1 MFVYDPRAVEPAPSW
16 QASAVPPAAPAV
28 SPELAHST
36 DLLPTILGYALDT
49 PGAQSCPPSKVGTA
63 CDGRDLRPYLLHT
76 ATNDP
81 ATALPRPPR
90 RCGTRCAGIIPSA
103 PLRPPASGTSSRVRA
118 ASAGA
123 STRPSRHAPARPI
136 ARPDSSAS
144 VVTAR
149 STRRSAAAPP
159 RNAPRVPSA
168 WAAGAASGRRAST
181 PASREFGARAV
192 SLQDAGWNGPCSGAG
207 ARARCAIRGARVA
220 STA

>member
-81 ATALPRPPR
+81 ATALPPP
-90 RCGTRCAGIIPSA
+90 TT
-103 PLRPPASGTSSRVRA
+103 PLRHSLCGHHTQRA
-118 ASAGA
+118 TAPTRQRYLL
-123 STRPSRHAPARPI
+123 TRPGSVGRCVDTTLPAC
-136 ARPDSSAS
+136 SSAS
-144 VVTAR
+144 DCK
-149 STRRSAAAPP
+149 
-159 RNAPRVPSA
+159 
-168 WAAGAASGRRAST
+168 AGQFCLGGHCEIDSPISCSAST
-181 PASREFGARAV
+181 QCAQGSICLGGRCRLGPPCIDTSIAGVRSPCSVIAGCRVERAV
-192 SLQDAGWNGPCSGAG
+192 FGAG